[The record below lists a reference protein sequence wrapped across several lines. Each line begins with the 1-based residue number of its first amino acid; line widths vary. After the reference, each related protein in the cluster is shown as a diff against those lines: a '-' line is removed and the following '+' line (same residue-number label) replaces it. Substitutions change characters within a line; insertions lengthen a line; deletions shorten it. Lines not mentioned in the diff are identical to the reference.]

1 MQDGDVSYLAP
12 EYKQVLDRADKIQQE
27 YKEQPQHLDHLIAL
41 IKDLYLDFCK
51 LSGVST
57 PKARLPA
64 LEQLLTD
71 TSSTLDQLMDFL
83 LGQI

>member
-1 MQDGDVSYLAP
+1 MRPSVRPLQ
-12 EYKQVLDRADKIQQE
+12 
-27 YKEQPQHLDHLIAL
+27 
-41 IKDLYLDFCK
+41 
-51 LSGVST
+51 GVST

-71 TSSTLDQLMDFL
+71 TSSTLDQLMEFL